1 MKNMDEFKKVLILGA
16 NSDIAKNIAHQ
27 LSKKKYKL
35 TLLSRNTDEIKY
47 FLNRLKINI
56 KEIEFICMDLKETDK
71 FQLYYENLKTKHDIV
86 ISAIG
91 ELSKNMDS
99 QKLNLIDDM
108 INSNYIYPA
117 KCLDVISNIFLREN
131 LSKEKI
137 ILGISSVAGD
147 RGRATNFY
155 YGAAK
160 SAFTVFLSGLRQKLS
175 KSKIIVITVCLGF
188 VDTKMT
194 KKEKIPNLLNTKPE
208 IIAKKIIECIE
219 KKKLIYVPIKWKII
233 MIIVKLIP
241 EGIFKKLNF

>member
-1 MKNMDEFKKVLILGA
+1 MEEFKKVLILGA

-35 TLLSRNTDEIKY
+35 TLISRNIDEIKF
-47 FLNRLKINI
+47 FLDRLNINT
-56 KEIEFICMDLKETDK
+56 KEIEFICMDLKEIDK
-71 FQLYYENLKTKHDIV
+71 FQLYYENLKSKHDIV

-91 ELSKNMDS
+91 ELSKDTDS
-99 QKLNLIDDM
+99 HKMNLIDQM

-117 KCLDVISNIFLREN
+117 KCLEVISNVFLREN
-131 LSKEKI
+131 SPKEKI

-175 KSKIIVITVCLGF
+175 KSKITIITVSLGF

-194 KKEKIPNLLNTKPE
+194 KEEKIPNLLNTNPE
-208 IIAKKIIECIE
+208 TIAKKIIECVE
-219 KKKLIYVPIKWKII
+219 KKKLFYVPIRWKII
-233 MIIVKLIP
+233 MTIVKLIP
-241 EGIFKKLNF
+241 ESIFRKLNF

>member
-1 MKNMDEFKKVLILGA
+1 MEEFKKVLILGA

-35 TLLSRNTDEIKY
+35 TLISRNIDEIKF
-47 FLNRLKINI
+47 FLDGLNINT
-56 KEIEFICMDLKETDK
+56 KEIEFICMDLKEIDK
-71 FQLYYENLKTKHDIV
+71 FQLYYENLKSKHDIV

-91 ELSKNMDS
+91 ELSKDTDS
-99 QKLNLIDDM
+99 HKMNLIDQM

-117 KCLDVISNIFLREN
+117 KCLEVISNIFLREN
-131 LSKEKI
+131 SPKEKI

-175 KSKIIVITVCLGF
+175 KSKITIITVSLGF

-194 KKEKIPNLLNTKPE
+194 KEEKIPNLLNTNPE
-208 IIAKKIIECIE
+208 TIAKKIIECVE
-219 KKKLIYVPIKWKII
+219 KKKLFYVPIRWKII
-233 MIIVKLIP
+233 MTIVKLIP
-241 EGIFKKLNF
+241 ESIFRKLNF

>member
-1 MKNMDEFKKVLILGA
+1 MEEFKKVLILGA

-35 TLLSRNTDEIKY
+35 TLISRNIDEIKF
-47 FLNRLKINI
+47 FLDGLNINT
-56 KEIEFICMDLKETDK
+56 KEIEFICMDLKEIDK
-71 FQLYYENLKTKHDIV
+71 FQLYYENLKSKHDIV

-91 ELSKNMDS
+91 EFSKDTDS
-99 QKLNLIDDM
+99 HKMNLIDQM

-117 KCLDVISNIFLREN
+117 KCLEVISNIFLREN
-131 LSKEKI
+131 SPKEKI

-175 KSKIIVITVCLGF
+175 KSKITIITVSLGF

-194 KKEKIPNLLNTKPE
+194 KEEKIPNLLNTNPE
-208 IIAKKIIECIE
+208 TIAKKIIECVE
-219 KKKLIYVPIKWKII
+219 KKKLFYFIIRWKII
-233 MIIVKLIP
+233 MTIVKLIP
-241 EGIFKKLNF
+241 ESIFRKLNF

>member
-1 MKNMDEFKKVLILGA
+1 MEEFKKVLILGA

-35 TLLSRNTDEIKY
+35 TLISRNIDEIKF
-47 FLNRLKINI
+47 FLDRLNINT
-56 KEIEFICMDLKETDK
+56 KEIEFICMDLKEIDK
-71 FQLYYENLKTKHDIV
+71 FQLYYENLKSKHDIV

-91 ELSKNMDS
+91 ELSKDTDS
-99 QKLNLIDDM
+99 HKMNLIDQM

-117 KCLDVISNIFLREN
+117 KCLEVISNIFLREN
-131 LSKEKI
+131 SSKEKI

-175 KSKIIVITVCLGF
+175 KSKITIITVSLGF

-194 KKEKIPNLLNTKPE
+194 KEEKIPNLLNTNHE
-208 IIAKKIIECIE
+208 TIAKKIIECVE
-219 KKKLIYVPIKWKII
+219 KKKLFYVPIRWKII
-233 MIIVKLIP
+233 MTIVKLIP
-241 EGIFKKLNF
+241 ESIFRKLNF

>member
-1 MKNMDEFKKVLILGA
+1 MDEFKKVLILGA

-35 TLLSRNTDEIKY
+35 TLISRNIDEIKF
-47 FLNRLKINI
+47 FLDRLNINT
-56 KEIEFICMDLKETDK
+56 KEIEFICMDLKEIDK
-71 FQLYYENLKTKHDIV
+71 FQLYYENLKSKHDIV

-91 ELSKNMDS
+91 ELSKDTDS
-99 QKLNLIDDM
+99 HKMNLIDQM

-117 KCLDVISNIFLREN
+117 KCLEVISNIFLREN
-131 LSKEKI
+131 SPKEKI

-175 KSKIIVITVCLGF
+175 KSKITIITVSLGF

-194 KKEKIPNLLNTKPE
+194 KEEKIPNLLNTNPE
-208 IIAKKIIECIE
+208 TIAKKIIECVE
-219 KKKLIYVPIKWKII
+219 KKKLFYVPIRWKII
-233 MIIVKLIP
+233 MTIVKLIP
-241 EGIFKKLNF
+241 ESIFRKLNF

>member
-1 MKNMDEFKKVLILGA
+1 MEKFKKVLILGA

-35 TLLSRNTDEIKY
+35 TLISRNIDEIKS
-47 FLNRLKINI
+47 FLYKLKVNI
-56 KEIEFICMDLKETDK
+56 EEIEFICMDLKEIIR
-71 FQLYYENLKTKHDIV
+71 FQVYYENLKDKHDIV

-91 ELSKNMDS
+91 ELSKDTEN
-99 QKLNLIDDM
+99 KKINLIDQM

-117 KCLDVISNIFLREN
+117 KCLEIISNVFLKEKSN
-131 LSKEKI
+131 KEKI

-147 RGRATNFY
+147 RGRATNFH

-175 KSKIIVITVCLGF
+175 KSKITIITVSLGF

-194 KKEKIPNLLNTKPE
+194 KDEKISNLLNTKPE
-208 IIAKKIIECIE
+208 IIAKKIIISIE
-219 KKKLIYVPIKWKII
+219 KSKLIYIPLQWRII
-233 MIIVKLIP
+233 MTIIKLIP
-241 EGIFKKLNF
+241 ENIFKKLNF

>member
-1 MKNMDEFKKVLILGA
+1 MNAFKKVLILGA

-35 TLLSRNTDEIKY
+35 TLISRNIDEIKF
-47 FLNRLKINI
+47 FLDRLNI
-56 KEIEFICMDLKETDK
+56 DIREIEFICMDLKEIDK
-71 FQLYYENLKTKHDIV
+71 FQLYYENLKNKHDIV

-91 ELSKNMDS
+91 ELSKDKDS
-99 QKLNLIDDM
+99 HKLNLIDQM

-117 KCLDVISNIFLREN
+117 KCLEVISNIFLREN
-131 LSKEKI
+131 SPKEKI

-175 KSKIIVITVCLGF
+175 KSKITIITVSLGF

-194 KKEKIPNLLNTKPE
+194 KEEKIPNLLNTNPE
-208 IIAKKIIECIE
+208 TIAKKIIECVE
-219 KKKLIYVPIKWKII
+219 KKKLFYVPIRWKII
-233 MIIVKLIP
+233 MTIVKLIP
-241 EGIFKKLNF
+241 ESIFRKLNF

>member
-1 MKNMDEFKKVLILGA
+1 MEEFKKVLILGA

-35 TLLSRNTDEIKY
+35 TLISRNIDEIKF
-47 FLNRLKINI
+47 FLDGLNINT
-56 KEIEFICMDLKETDK
+56 KEIEFICMDLKEIDK
-71 FQLYYENLKTKHDIV
+71 FQLYYENLKSKHDIV

-91 ELSKNMDS
+91 EFSKDTDS
-99 QKLNLIDDM
+99 HKMNLIDQM

-117 KCLDVISNIFLREN
+117 KCLEVISNIFLREN
-131 LSKEKI
+131 SPKEKI

-175 KSKIIVITVCLGF
+175 KSKITIITVSLGF

-194 KKEKIPNLLNTKPE
+194 KEEKIPNLLNTNPE
-208 IIAKKIIECIE
+208 TIAKKIIECVE
-219 KKKLIYVPIKWKII
+219 KKKLFYVPIRWKII
-233 MIIVKLIP
+233 MTIVKLIP
-241 EGIFKKLNF
+241 ESIFRKLNF

>member
-1 MKNMDEFKKVLILGA
+1 MNEFKKVLILGA

-35 TLLSRNTDEIKY
+35 TLISRNIDDIKF
-47 FLNRLKINI
+47 FLDRLKINI
-56 KEIEFICMDLKETDK
+56 EEIEFICMDLKEIDK
-71 FQLYYENLKTKHDIV
+71 FQLYYENLKSKHDIV

-91 ELSKNMDS
+91 EFSKDTDS
-99 QKLNLIDDM
+99 HKMNLIDQM

-117 KCLDVISNIFLREN
+117 KCLEVISNIFLREN
-131 LSKEKI
+131 SPKEKI

-175 KSKIIVITVCLGF
+175 KSKITIITVSLGF
-188 VDTKMT
+188 VNTKMT
-194 KKEKIPNLLNTKPE
+194 KEEKIPNLLNTNPE
-208 IIAKKIIECIE
+208 TIAKKIIECVE
-219 KKKLIYVPIKWKII
+219 KKKLFYVPIRWKII
-233 MIIVKLIP
+233 MTIVKLIP
-241 EGIFKKLNF
+241 ESIFRKLNF

>member
-1 MKNMDEFKKVLILGA
+1 MEEFKKVLILGA

-35 TLLSRNTDEIKY
+35 TLISRNIDEIKF
-47 FLNRLKINI
+47 FLDGLNINT
-56 KEIEFICMDLKETDK
+56 KEIEFICMDLKEIDK
-71 FQLYYENLKTKHDIV
+71 FQLYYENLKSKHDIV

-91 ELSKNMDS
+91 ELSKDTDS
-99 QKLNLIDDM
+99 HKMNLIDQM

-117 KCLDVISNIFLREN
+117 KCLEVISNIFLREN
-131 LSKEKI
+131 SSKEKI

-175 KSKIIVITVCLGF
+175 KSKITIITVSLGF

-194 KKEKIPNLLNTKPE
+194 KEEKIPNLLNTNPE
-208 IIAKKIIECIE
+208 TIAKKIIECVE
-219 KKKLIYVPIKWKII
+219 KKKLFYVPIRWKII
-233 MIIVKLIP
+233 MTIVKLIP
-241 EGIFKKLNF
+241 ESIFRKLNF

>member
-1 MKNMDEFKKVLILGA
+1 MNEFKKVLILGA

-35 TLLSRNTDEIKY
+35 TLISRNIDDIKF
-47 FLNRLKINI
+47 FLDRLKINI
-56 KEIEFICMDLKETDK
+56 EEIEFICMDLKEIDK
-71 FQLYYENLKTKHDIV
+71 FQLYYENLKSKHDIV

-91 ELSKNMDS
+91 ELSKDVDS
-99 QKLNLIDDM
+99 CKMNLIDQM

-117 KCLDVISNIFLREN
+117 KCLEVISNIFLREN
-131 LSKEKI
+131 SPKEKI

-175 KSKIIVITVCLGF
+175 KSKITIITVSLGF
-188 VDTKMT
+188 VNTKMT
-194 KKEKIPNLLNTKPE
+194 KEEKIPNLLNTNPE
-208 IIAKKIIECIE
+208 IVAKRIIECVE
-219 KKKLIYVPIKWKII
+219 KKKLIYVPIRWKII
-233 MIIVKLIP
+233 MTIVKLIP
-241 EGIFKKLNF
+241 ESIFKKLNF

>member
-1 MKNMDEFKKVLILGA
+1 MEEFKKVLILGA

-35 TLLSRNTDEIKY
+35 TLISRNIDEIKF
-47 FLNRLKINI
+47 FLDRLNINT
-56 KEIEFICMDLKETDK
+56 KEIEFICMDLKEIDK
-71 FQLYYENLKTKHDIV
+71 FQLYYENLKSKHDIV

-91 ELSKNMDS
+91 ELSKDTDS
-99 QKLNLIDDM
+99 HKMNLIDQM

-117 KCLDVISNIFLREN
+117 KCLEVISNIFLRET
-131 LSKEKI
+131 LPKEKI

-175 KSKIIVITVCLGF
+175 KSKITIITVSLGF

-194 KKEKIPNLLNTKPE
+194 KEEKIPNLLNTNPE
-208 IIAKKIIECIE
+208 TIAKKIIECVE
-219 KKKLIYVPIKWKII
+219 KKKLFYVPIRWKII
-233 MIIVKLIP
+233 MTIVKLIP
-241 EGIFKKLNF
+241 ESIFRKLNF

>member
-1 MKNMDEFKKVLILGA
+1 MEEFKKVLILGA

-35 TLLSRNTDEIKY
+35 TLISRNIDEIKF
-47 FLNRLKINI
+47 FLDRLNINT
-56 KEIEFICMDLKETDK
+56 KEIEFICMDLKEIDK
-71 FQLYYENLKTKHDIV
+71 FQLYYENLKSKHDIV

-91 ELSKNMDS
+91 EFSKDTDS
-99 QKLNLIDDM
+99 HKMNLIDQM

-117 KCLDVISNIFLREN
+117 KCLEIISNIFLKEN
-131 LSKEKI
+131 SPKEKI

-175 KSKIIVITVCLGF
+175 KSKIIIITVSLGF

-194 KKEKIPNLLNTKPE
+194 KKEKIPNLLSTNPE
-208 IIAKKIIECIE
+208 IIAKKIIECVE
-219 KKKLIYVPIKWKII
+219 KKKLIYIPIRWKII
-233 MIIVKLIP
+233 MTFVKLIP
-241 EGIFKKLNF
+241 ESIFKKLNF

>member
-1 MKNMDEFKKVLILGA
+1 MEEFKKVLILGA

-35 TLLSRNTDEIKY
+35 TLISRNIDEIKF
-47 FLNRLKINI
+47 FLDRLNINT
-56 KEIEFICMDLKETDK
+56 KEIEFICMDLKEIDK
-71 FQLYYENLKTKHDIV
+71 FQLYYDNLKSKHDIV

-91 ELSKNMDS
+91 EFSKDTDS
-99 QKLNLIDDM
+99 HKMNLIDQM

-117 KCLDVISNIFLREN
+117 KCLEVISNIFLREN
-131 LSKEKI
+131 SSKEKI

-175 KSKIIVITVCLGF
+175 KSKITIITVSLGF

-194 KKEKIPNLLNTKPE
+194 KEEKIPNLLNTNPE
-208 IIAKKIIECIE
+208 TIAKKIIECVE
-219 KKKLIYVPIKWKII
+219 KKKLFYVPIRWKII
-233 MIIVKLIP
+233 MTIVKLIP
-241 EGIFKKLNF
+241 ESIFRKLNF

>member
-1 MKNMDEFKKVLILGA
+1 MDEFKKVLILGA

-35 TLLSRNTDEIKY
+35 TLISRNIDDIKF
-47 FLNRLKINI
+47 FLDRLKINI
-56 KEIEFICMDLKETDK
+56 EEIEFICMDLKEIDK
-71 FQLYYENLKTKHDIV
+71 FQLYYENLKSKHDIV

-91 ELSKNMDS
+91 ELSKDADS
-99 QKLNLIDDM
+99 CKINLIDQM

-117 KCLDVISNIFLREN
+117 KCLEVISNIFLREN
-131 LSKEKI
+131 SPKEKI

-175 KSKIIVITVCLGF
+175 ESKITIITVSLGF
-188 VDTKMT
+188 VNTKMT
-194 KKEKIPNLLNTKPE
+194 KKEKIPNLLNTNPE
-208 IIAKKIIECIE
+208 IVAKKIIECVE
-219 KKKLIYVPIKWKII
+219 KK
-233 MIIVKLIP
+233 
-241 EGIFKKLNF
+241 N

>member
-1 MKNMDEFKKVLILGA
+1 MEEFKKVLILGA

-35 TLLSRNTDEIKY
+35 TLISRNIDEIKF
-47 FLNRLKINI
+47 FLDRLNINT
-56 KEIEFICMDLKETDK
+56 KEIEFICMDLKEIDK
-71 FQLYYENLKTKHDIV
+71 FQLYYENLKSKHDIV

-91 ELSKNMDS
+91 ELSKDTDS
-99 QKLNLIDDM
+99 HKMNLIDQM

-117 KCLDVISNIFLREN
+117 KCLEVISNIFLREN
-131 LSKEKI
+131 SSKEKI

-175 KSKIIVITVCLGF
+175 KSKITIITVSLGF

-194 KKEKIPNLLNTKPE
+194 KEEKIPNLLNTNPE
-208 IIAKKIIECIE
+208 TIAKKIIECVE
-219 KKKLIYVPIKWKII
+219 KKKLFYVPIRWKII
-233 MIIVKLIP
+233 MTIVKLIP
-241 EGIFKKLNF
+241 ESIFRKLNF

>member
-1 MKNMDEFKKVLILGA
+1 MEEFKKVLILGA

-35 TLLSRNTDEIKY
+35 TLISRNIDEIKF
-47 FLNRLKINI
+47 FLDGLNINT
-56 KEIEFICMDLKETDK
+56 KEIEFICMDLKEIDK
-71 FQLYYENLKTKHDIV
+71 FQLYYENLKSKHDIV

-91 ELSKNMDS
+91 EFSKDTDS
-99 QKLNLIDDM
+99 HKMNLIDQM

-117 KCLDVISNIFLREN
+117 KCLEVISNVFLREN
-131 LSKEKI
+131 SPKEKI

-175 KSKIIVITVCLGF
+175 KSKITIITVSLGF

-194 KKEKIPNLLNTKPE
+194 KEEKIPNLLNTNPE
-208 IIAKKIIECIE
+208 TIAKKIIECVE
-219 KKKLIYVPIKWKII
+219 KKKLFYVPIRWKII
-233 MIIVKLIP
+233 MTIVKLIP
-241 EGIFKKLNF
+241 ESIFRKLNF

>member
-1 MKNMDEFKKVLILGA
+1 MEEFKKVLILGA

-35 TLLSRNTDEIKY
+35 TLISRKIDEIKF
-47 FLNRLKINI
+47 FLDRLNINT
-56 KEIEFICMDLKETDK
+56 KEIEFICMDLKEIDK
-71 FQLYYENLKTKHDIV
+71 FQLYYENLKSKHDIV

-91 ELSKNMDS
+91 EFSKDTDS
-99 QKLNLIDDM
+99 HKMNLIDQM

-117 KCLDVISNIFLREN
+117 KCLEVISNIFLREN
-131 LSKEKI
+131 SPKEKI

-147 RGRATNFY
+147 RGRATNFH

-175 KSKIIVITVCLGF
+175 KSKITIITVSLGF

-194 KKEKIPNLLNTKPE
+194 KDEKISNLLNTKPE
-208 IIAKKIIECIE
+208 IVAKKIIICIE
-219 KKKLIYVPIKWKII
+219 KSKLIYIPLQWRII
-233 MIIVKLIP
+233 MTIIKLIP
-241 EGIFKKLNF
+241 ENIFKKLNF

>member
-1 MKNMDEFKKVLILGA
+1 MEEFKKVLILGA

-35 TLLSRNTDEIKY
+35 TLISRNIDEIKF
-47 FLNRLKINI
+47 FLDRLNINI
-56 KEIEFICMDLKETDK
+56 KEIEFICMDLKEIDK
-71 FQLYYENLKTKHDIV
+71 FQLYYENLKSKHDIV

-91 ELSKNMDS
+91 ELSKDTDS
-99 QKLNLIDDM
+99 HKTNLIDQM

-117 KCLDVISNIFLREN
+117 KCLEVISNIFLREN
-131 LSKEKI
+131 SSKEKI

-175 KSKIIVITVCLGF
+175 KSKITIITVSLGF

-194 KKEKIPNLLNTKPE
+194 KEEKIPNLLNTNPE
-208 IIAKKIIECIE
+208 TIAKKIIECVE
-219 KKKLIYVPIKWKII
+219 KKKLFYVPIRWKII
-233 MIIVKLIP
+233 MTIVKLIP
-241 EGIFKKLNF
+241 ESIFRKLNF

>member
-1 MKNMDEFKKVLILGA
+1 MDEFKKVLILGA

-35 TLLSRNTDEIKY
+35 TLISRNIDDIKF
-47 FLNRLKINI
+47 FLDRLKINI
-56 KEIEFICMDLKETDK
+56 EEIEFICMDLKEIDK
-71 FQLYYENLKTKHDIV
+71 FQLYYENLKSKHDIV

-91 ELSKNMDS
+91 ELSKDADS
-99 QKLNLIDDM
+99 CKINLIDQM

-117 KCLDVISNIFLREN
+117 KCLEVISNIFLREN
-131 LSKEKI
+131 SPKEKI

-175 KSKIIVITVCLGF
+175 ESKITIITVSLGF
-188 VDTKMT
+188 VNTKMT
-194 KKEKIPNLLNTKPE
+194 KKEKIPNLLNTNPE
-208 IIAKKIIECIE
+208 IVAKKIIECVE
-219 KKKLIYVPIKWKII
+219 KKKLIYVPIRWKII
-233 MIIVKLIP
+233 MTIVKLIP
-241 EGIFKKLNF
+241 ESIFKKLNF

>member
-1 MKNMDEFKKVLILGA
+1 MEEFKKVLILGA

-35 TLLSRNTDEIKY
+35 TLISRNIDEIKF
-47 FLNRLKINI
+47 FLDRLNINT
-56 KEIEFICMDLKETDK
+56 KEIEFICMDLKEIDK
-71 FQLYYENLKTKHDIV
+71 FQLYYENLKSKHDIV

-91 ELSKNMDS
+91 ELSKDTDS
-99 QKLNLIDDM
+99 HKMNLIDQM

-117 KCLDVISNIFLREN
+117 KCLEVISNIFLREN
-131 LSKEKI
+131 SPKEKI

-175 KSKIIVITVCLGF
+175 KSKITIITVSLGF

-194 KKEKIPNLLNTKPE
+194 KEEKIPNLLNTNPE
-208 IIAKKIIECIE
+208 TIAKKIIECVE
-219 KKKLIYVPIKWKII
+219 KKKLFYVPIRWKII
-233 MIIVKLIP
+233 MTIVKLIP
-241 EGIFKKLNF
+241 ESIFRKLNF

>member
-1 MKNMDEFKKVLILGA
+1 MNAFKKVLILGA

-35 TLLSRNTDEIKY
+35 TLISRNIDEIKF
-47 FLNRLKINI
+47 FLDRLNI
-56 KEIEFICMDLKETDK
+56 DIREIEFICMDLKEIDK
-71 FQLYYENLKTKHDIV
+71 FQLYYENLKNKHDIV

-91 ELSKNMDS
+91 ELSKDKDS
-99 QKLNLIDDM
+99 HKLNLIDQM

-117 KCLDVISNIFLREN
+117 KCLEVISNIFLREN
-131 LSKEKI
+131 SPKEKI

-175 KSKIIVITVCLGF
+175 KSKIIIITVSLGF

-194 KKEKIPNLLNTKPE
+194 KKEKIPNLLSTNPE
-208 IIAKKIIECIE
+208 IIAKKIIECVE
-219 KKKLIYVPIKWKII
+219 KKKLIYIPIRWKII
-233 MIIVKLIP
+233 MTIVKLIP
-241 EGIFKKLNF
+241 ESIFRKLNF

>member
-1 MKNMDEFKKVLILGA
+1 MDEFKKVLILGA

-35 TLLSRNTDEIKY
+35 TLISRNIDEIKF
-47 FLNRLKINI
+47 FLDRLNINI
-56 KEIEFICMDLKETDK
+56 KEVEFICMDLKEIDK
-71 FQLYYENLKTKHDIV
+71 FQLYYENLKSKHDIV

-91 ELSKNMDS
+91 ELSKKVDS
-99 QKLNLIDDM
+99 HKKNLIDQM

-117 KCLDVISNIFLREN
+117 KCLEIISDILLREN
-131 LSKEKI
+131 SPKEKI

-175 KSKIIVITVCLGF
+175 KSKITIITVNLGF

-194 KKEKIPNLLNTKPE
+194 KEEKIPNLLNTNPE
-208 IIAKKIIECIE
+208 KIAKKIIECVE
-219 KKKLIYVPIKWKII
+219 KKKLIYVPIRWKII
-233 MIIVKLIP
+233 MTIVKLIP
-241 EGIFKKLNF
+241 ENIFRKLNF

>member
-1 MKNMDEFKKVLILGA
+1 MEEFKKVLILGA

-35 TLLSRNTDEIKY
+35 TLISRNIDEIKF
-47 FLNRLKINI
+47 FLDGLNINT
-56 KEIEFICMDLKETDK
+56 KEIEFICMDLKEIDK
-71 FQLYYENLKTKHDIV
+71 FQLYYENLKSKHDIV

-91 ELSKNMDS
+91 ELSKDTDS
-99 QKLNLIDDM
+99 HKMNLIDQM

-117 KCLDVISNIFLREN
+117 KCLEVISNIFLREN
-131 LSKEKI
+131 SPKEKI

-147 RGRATNFY
+147 RGRATNFH

-175 KSKIIVITVCLGF
+175 KSKITIITVSLGF

-194 KKEKIPNLLNTKPE
+194 KEEKIPNLLNTNPE
-208 IIAKKIIECIE
+208 TIAKKIIECVE
-219 KKKLIYVPIKWKII
+219 KKKLFYVPIRWKII
-233 MIIVKLIP
+233 MTIVKLIP
-241 EGIFKKLNF
+241 ESIFRKLNF

>member
-1 MKNMDEFKKVLILGA
+1 MEEFKKVLILGA

-35 TLLSRNTDEIKY
+35 TLISRNIDEIKF
-47 FLNRLKINI
+47 FLDRLNINT
-56 KEIEFICMDLKETDK
+56 KEIEFICMDLKEIDK
-71 FQLYYENLKTKHDIV
+71 FQLYYENLKSKHDIV

-91 ELSKNMDS
+91 ELSKDKDS
-99 QKLNLIDDM
+99 HKLNLIDQM

-117 KCLDVISNIFLREN
+117 KCLEIISNIFLKEN
-131 LSKEKI
+131 SPKEKI

-175 KSKIIVITVCLGF
+175 KSKIIIITVSLGF

-194 KKEKIPNLLNTKPE
+194 KKEKIPNLLSTMPE
-208 IIAKKIIECIE
+208 ILAKKKIECVE
-219 KKKLIYVPIKWKII
+219 KKKLIYIPIRWKII
-233 MIIVKLIP
+233 MTFVKLIP
-241 EGIFKKLNF
+241 ESIFKKLNF